1 MERFG
6 TWDKPQ
12 EKSGFEISGLA
23 LEHLRGKFDDAIAH
37 NSPAKRAA
45 ALETIITECA
55 APLHALEAG
64 AELSPEYSG
73 FLEALTK
80 MHMLESAHAKLE
92 KLLNPVS

>member
-6 TWDKPQ
+6 TWDVAK
-12 EKSGFEISGLA
+12 EESGLEISELA
-23 LEHLRGKFDDAIAH
+23 LECLRGKFDDAIAH
-37 NSPAKRAA
+37 DSPAERAA
-45 ALETIITECA
+45 ALEIIITECA

-92 KLLNPVS
+92 KLINPVS